1 MKASIGGH
9 ANGCW
14 LGGQCGLPRVQFAS
28 PEGENGSS
36 SSDDFTIEYNINDI
50 QETKPG
56 INYNND
62 IT

>member
-28 PEGENGSS
+28 PEHFFEQVERDKPKLVKWVGELY
-36 SSDDFTIEYNINDI
+36 FEYHRGKLNH
-50 QETKPG
+50 G
-56 INYNND
+56 
-62 IT
+62 